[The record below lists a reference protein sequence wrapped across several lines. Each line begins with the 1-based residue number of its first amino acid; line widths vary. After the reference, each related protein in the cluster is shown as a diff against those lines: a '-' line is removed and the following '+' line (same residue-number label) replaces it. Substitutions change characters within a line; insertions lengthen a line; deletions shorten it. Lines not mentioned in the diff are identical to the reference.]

1 MTPSVF
7 GAKVGEV
14 ENGYEKP
21 FAQDAAIS
29 GDKMYVPSEVF
40 LVTGVGNH
48 SAPVASF
55 EHALRDAG
63 VEPYNL
69 VSVSSILPPEAEFV
83 EPHEGVERLSPGQ
96 VVHAVLGRETV
107 TEGRASAAVGVAR
120 AEEGHGYF
128 IERSGVENA
137 GDSAETL
144 AREMIETSETA
155 GTSETTGG
163 VAESFSVE
171 ATAVAEEGGDE
182 HTTAV
187 AAAVFVPPEG
197 ITGAS
202 S

>member
-40 LVTGVGNH
+40 LVTGVGKH

-69 VSVSSILPPEAEFV
+69 VSVSSILPPDAEFV

-144 AREMIETSETA
+144 ARGMVETSEA
-155 GTSETTGG
+155 TGDLE
-163 VAESFSVE
+163 ESFSVG
-171 ATAVAEEGGDE
+171 ATASVEERDG
-182 HTTAV
+182 HVTAV
-187 AAAVFVPPEG
+187 AAAVLLPPEG
-197 ITGAS
+197 ITGVS
-202 S
+202 P

>member
-1 MTPSVF
+1 
-7 GAKVGEV
+7 
-14 ENGYEKP
+14 
-21 FAQDAAIS
+21 
-29 GDKMYVPSEVF
+29 MYVPSEVF
-40 LVTGVGNH
+40 LVTGVGKH
-48 SAPVASF
+48 PAPVASF

-69 VSVSSILPPEAEFV
+69 VPVSSILPPDAEFV

-128 IERSGVENA
+128 IERTGVENTS
-137 GDSAETL
+137 DSAETL
-144 AREMIETSETA
+144 AREMVETSEK
-155 GTSETTGG
+155 TGD
-163 VAESFSVE
+163 VAESFGVE
-171 ATAVAEEGGDE
+171 ATTVADDSGDE
-182 HTTAV
+182 HVTAV
-187 AAAVFVPPEG
+187 AAAVLVPPEG